1 MDCWQ
6 DYWCAKE
13 RKIQTKGKLRMG
25 GGRQAHSCKG
35 IRKMFSY
42 TSQYFP
48 NFEGPH
54 LPFISE
60 NIFLFWMTS
69 QIKAP
74 TPLYFWKYFPFWM
87 KSQIKPNLLRYIS
100 GNTSHFGWKNQI
112 KPNFPLFLETLS
124 ILDEKPN

>member
-1 MDCWQ
+1 MDCWRRLLVCNRTQ
-6 DYWCAKE
+6 NTNK
-13 RKIQTKGKLRMG
+13 RKLRIG

-35 IRKMFSY
+35 IRKIFV
-42 TSQYFP
+42 TPP
-48 NFEGPH
+48 NSEGPQ

-87 KSQIKPNLLRYIS
+87 KRPN
-100 GNTSHFGWKNQI
+100 
-112 KPNFPLFLETLS
+112 
-124 ILDEKPN
+124 